1 VAEMKALKKWSPNSG
16 KPYRKSDEKII
27 EFEARE
33 YPSTLQWKLPASK
46 SHLIRW
52 LILASCSKGET
63 RLEFSGRPGDD
74 AYSMVRC
81 LRALGIEIAE
91 EVNAWVVTGAEFKH
105 PVSVLHCGNS
115 ATTLRLIAPLVA
127 HLGVPV
133 MIDGDENLRAR
144 DHSTLIEMLR
154 SAGVEVEQGTGPE
167 QLPLKICGPMSE
179 EKVSVDVSK
188 SSQPFSGLLLC
199 SLLIDHEII
208 VECIGKEVSSGYSSL
223 TKDLAEKCGM
233 PEFDGK
239 LIPWKA
245 KTPDVVE
252 IPSEASLIAMSRLL
266 STCHDIEVLCS
277 NSPDE
282 KDAIGNL
289 LDEND
294 LKGIV
299 NIKDSIDIIT
309 PLAAIMCLNQ
319 GGVIT
324 NAEHG
329 RYKESNRITRTVE
342 MLAAF
347 GLRIEESDDELR
359 IQGEQTPNSPE
370 EIVRCHGDH
379 RLFMCAAILAT
390 VVGAELDSSDSFR
403 VSFPAFLEMLNQP

>member
-1 VAEMKALKKWSPNSG
+1 MKALKKWSPHSG
-16 KPYRKSDEKII
+16 KPYRNDDRKII
-27 EFEARE
+27 KIEGRE
-33 YPSTLQWKLPASK
+33 YSSSVEWELPASK

-52 LILASCSKGET
+52 LVLASCSEGET

-74 AYSMVRC
+74 ALSMVRC
-81 LRALGIEIAE
+81 LRALGISIDE
-91 EVNAWVVTGAEFKH
+91 EVNAWVVCGGEFKH

-115 ATTLRLIAPLVA
+115 ATTLRLITPLVA
-127 HLGVPV
+127 QLGVPV

-167 QLPLKICGPMSE
+167 RLPLKICGPMIE
-179 EKVSVDVSK
+179 KKVSVDVSK

-199 SLLIDHEII
+199 SLLLDHEII
-208 VECIGKEVSSGYSSL
+208 VECVGEEVSSGYSSL
-223 TKDLAEKCGM
+223 TKDLAQKCGM
-233 PEFDGK
+233 PNFEGK

-245 KTPDVVE
+245 KTPAVVK
-252 IPSEASLIAMSRLL
+252 IPSEASLMAMSELL

-282 KDAIGNL
+282 EDAVGNL
-289 LDEND
+289 YNEND

-299 NIKDSIDIIT
+299 SIKDSIDIIT

-319 GGVIT
+319 GGVIKD
-324 NAEHG
+324 AGHG
-329 RYKESNRITRTVE
+329 RYKESDRITRTVE
-342 MLAAF
+342 LLATF
-347 GLRIEESDDELR
+347 GLEIEEGDDELR
-359 IQGEQTPNSPE
+359 IQGEQTPITPE
-370 EIVRCHGDH
+370 ETVRCHGDH

-390 VVGAELDSSDSFR
+390 VVGAELDSPDSFR
-403 VSFPAFLEMLNQP
+403 VSFPSFLEMLNQP